1 MRVIRPW
8 APALLVLVVLAAA
21 GCGSSP
27 SKLGAD
33 SAAGNAGAQNL
44 GSGSSQSGH
53 GSSGSSG
60 NAKGSG
66 SGSGSSGQQAAKGK
80 SSKGSSA
87 KSGAKG
93 ASPKAGSSTS
103 SSSSQSG
110 ITSEIIPAGS
120 GGTGNS
126 GTIIPGSSLTDP
138 GSGGNPNVNVGG
150 ATPKAGS
157 TVPPS
162 PEPNCD
168 ATLPPVKSVGITNV
182 QTGRFD
188 ANGAIQPASTFSAST
203 DRNIVAGV
211 TLDPKI
217 AVTGTVITYATIYGC
232 GYEPSSSYTLPKP
245 LTGFYVQFDAST
257 TPFVVGVYHVRFFV
271 NSVAAWDTSYTVTT

>member
-1 MRVIRPW
+1 M
-8 APALLVLVVLAAA
+8 VLAAA
-21 GCGSSP
+21 ACGSSP

-33 SAAGNAGAQNL
+33 SAAAGNAGAQNL
-44 GSGSSQSGH
+44 GAGSSQSGSGH
-53 GSSGSSG
+53 GSSGGSG

-66 SGSGSSGQQAAKGK
+66 SGSGSSGQQVAKGK

-93 ASPKAGSSTS
+93 ASPKAGSSSS

-120 GGTGNS
+120 GGNGNS
-126 GTIIPGSSLTDP
+126 GTIIPGSSLTNQ
-138 GSGGNPNVNVGG
+138 GSTGGNPNVNVGG

-168 ATLPPVKSVGITNV
+168 ATLPPVKSAGITNV
-182 QTGRFD
+182 QTGRFG